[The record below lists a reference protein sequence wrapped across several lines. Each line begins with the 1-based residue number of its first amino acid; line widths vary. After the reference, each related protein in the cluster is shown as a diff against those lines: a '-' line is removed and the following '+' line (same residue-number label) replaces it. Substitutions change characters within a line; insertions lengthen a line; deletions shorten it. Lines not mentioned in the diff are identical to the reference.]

1 MSEIPKIDALLAEL
15 RQVAEG
21 QGGEQARLQEMMA
34 RVDAFERELLNS
46 YEDDAT
52 STASG
57 WRWPEFVTEWRA
69 WGNWSATRAGAWCS
83 SGWSTNCGAGPDCVN
98 ELVNVSTCVRDRP
111 KTCQRAIAG

>member
-46 YEDDAT
+46 YEDDPNVD
-52 STASG
+52 
-57 WRWPEFVTEWRA
+57 RVRA
-69 WGNWSATRAGAWCS
+69 AMAGVRDRVES
-83 SGWSTNCGAGPDCVN
+83 LGGELVGHSRGSLVFERLVN
-98 ELVNVSTCVRDRP
+98 ELRR
-111 KTCQRAIAG
+111 RA